1 MTGRGENGSG
11 KKRPDEDVLAAIDAA
26 EADANLAEVAA
37 LSPEAL
43 DASIRANGGD
53 PDAIAARGVQLVQ
66 ELLERRQ
73 RLDWQAK
80 ARANMED
87 ALAKMAT
94 APKTPKLPRGEL
106 LKKIDAARTD
116 ARFKAPIAAA
126 FRKRTADEST
136 DDELRRLLDEIEM
149 LRTLEKP

>member
-1 MTGRGENGSG
+1 MSEGG
-11 KKRPDEDVLAAIDAA
+11 KKRTDEELIAAIAQA
-26 EADANLAEVAA
+26 EADDDLAEIEAM
-37 LSPEAL
+37 SPAEL
-43 DASIRANGGD
+43 DASIRAGGGD
-53 PDAIAARGVQLVQ
+53 PDAIAARGLRLVE

-80 ARANMED
+80 ARGNMES

-94 APKTPKLPRGEL
+94 APKTPKLPRGDL
-106 LKKIDAARTD
+106 LKRIDAARTD

-126 FRKRTADEST
+126 FRKRTAEEST

-149 LRTLEKP
+149 LRTLEGS